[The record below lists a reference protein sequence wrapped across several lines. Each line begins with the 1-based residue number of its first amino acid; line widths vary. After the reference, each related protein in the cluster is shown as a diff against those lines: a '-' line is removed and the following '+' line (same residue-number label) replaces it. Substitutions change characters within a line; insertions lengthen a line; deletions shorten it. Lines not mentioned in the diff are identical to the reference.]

1 MAINRETSWLE
12 FNGRVLEEAGD
23 RSNPLLERLKFLA
36 IFGSNL
42 DEFFEI
48 RMAGLQQQVDAG
60 VEPQDYGADGLGPRE
75 QLAAAEARVRDFVS
89 EQYRLFNED
98 VIPALAD
105 VGMGWIRGTPS
116 RTSITRASTS
126 FSAWSRSATT
136 SGTWRWCRCRRCS
149 TAR

>member
-1 MAINRETSWLE
+1 MAKRPKPQHSSGHYT
-12 FNGRVLEEAGD
+12 GD

-48 RMAGLQQQVDAG
+48 RMAGLQQQVDVG

-98 VIPALAD
+98 VIP
-105 VGMGWIRGTPS
+105 
-116 RTSITRASTS
+116 
-126 FSAWSRSATT
+126 TT
-136 SGTWRWCRCRRCS
+136 SRPPSGWRRSRCS
-149 TAR
+149 RGACIPC